1 MSKIGDIGIQLLH
14 DMAGEFADRITTGG
28 ILVCFASSPRTV
40 SAPWSVE
47 PVSNFGW
54 LPVDPEPRARTGQEY
69 KIEKGTEFESLL
81 QRYLVGTTWVCDF
94 NPSLSRSRVLAVNK
108 NGQAIASHRKCGQ
121 GHVVIVPSML
131 KRDEFLGRFIK
142 EVVPKIAPQ
151 LVAAPATE
159 GSPPWLLE
167 WLDKI
172 PGVQN
177 LASDASTLQSQIQEL
192 EAKRDE
198 KLLEKQ
204 ELQRWGDL
212 LWQTG
217 EEVLEERVREALRLM
232 GLNAQKKYGVDVV
245 VEDVQGT
252 LYAEVEG
259 TTKSVRVDKSRKLL
273 EDISGADDPA
283 SVRGAIIGNPFRLEQ
298 PNDRPVGQRKFF
310 VREVEEAAK
319 KFGWVLITTRELFD
333 LVCRH
338 LAGDNS
344 AARELRNRLLG

>member
-1 MSKIGDIGIQLLH
+1 M
-14 DMAGEFADRITTGG
+14 
-28 ILVCFASSPRTV
+28 
-40 SAPWSVE
+40 
-47 PVSNFGW
+47 
-54 LPVDPEPRARTGQEY
+54 
-69 KIEKGTEFESLL
+69 
-81 QRYLVGTTWVCDF
+81 
-94 NPSLSRSRVLAVNK
+94 
-108 NGQAIASHRKCGQ
+108 
-121 GHVVIVPSML
+121 
-131 KRDEFLGRFIK
+131 
-142 EVVPKIAPQ
+142 
-151 LVAAPATE
+151 
-159 GSPPWLLE
+159 
-167 WLDKI
+167 
-172 PGVQN
+172 
-177 LASDASTLQSQIQEL
+177 
-192 EAKRDE
+192 
-198 KLLEKQ
+198 LEKQ

-310 VREVEEAAK
+310 VREVEVAAK